1 MEYVDS
7 NSIVL
12 QRQGKSAATVRPCW
26 VYFKRQN
33 PGYTIKD
40 KDSAYKHFAK
50 SKLNVQSLCEI
61 GSDMGRSTAWLSNIA
76 QNIDVYEQDTSYI
89 ELCKQQC
96 YRQQKQYGPIRNVN
110 WKNTDNISITQ
121 VLETLPKQYDAIKL
135 ANRNIKQYIPL
146 LLKKLKPN
154 GVLLLKEYRDKLEK
168 EELVQMLQKEY
179 NMDLTRHDLQIFVAK
194 HK

>member
-1 MEYVDS
+1 MHYLDGA
-7 NSIVL
+7 NLVL
-12 QRQGKSAATVRPCW
+12 SRQNISQHTVRPHW
-26 VYFKRQN
+26 IYFKRPN
-33 PGYTIKD
+33 PGYTRKD
-40 KDSAYKHFAK
+40 KDSAFKHFLKMDLEAE
-50 SKLNVQSLCEI
+50 SLCEI

-121 VLETLPKQYDAIKL
+121 VLEALPKQYDAIKL
-135 ANRNIKQYIPL
+135 TNTNIIQYVPL
-146 LLKKLKPN
+146 LLQKLKPN
-154 GVLLLKEYRDKLEK
+154 GFLLLKEYGSKLAK
-168 EELVQMLQKEY
+168 DELVKMLQNEY
-179 NMDLTRHDLQIFVAK
+179 NMDFTRHEILISVAK